1 MINEISQYLRSIFT
15 PFADVLAP
23 GLCLMCELPIEKYR
37 PATSAPMNRRE
48 NNHDNTTHAS
58 LQSVERFVNSDYI
71 CRACLYALPPSPP
84 SRDLLNEL
92 IERFPGDNL
101 AIHAAHSC
109 FAAKASDHAGLM
121 KLIHILKYNG
131 VAHIGRDLGRL
142 LAVGIQRE
150 LREREPAVLVH
161 GNYSPQ
167 SLHAIIPVPIH
178 KARRRERGYNQAEW
192 IAQGVADVL
201 DLPILSTALVRRRNR
216 GSQTMLSGKDRMR
229 NAESAFG
236 PGPQSTALYDKHVL
250 LVDDVL
256 TTGST
261 VNAVALS
268 ALECGAR
275 SVSVATVICAR

>member
-1 MINEISQYLRSIFT
+1 MINEISQYLRSICI

-23 GLCLMCELPIEKYR
+23 KLCVMCETPIHTNP
-37 PATSAPMNRRE
+37 PAPLAQTNRRA
-48 NNHDNTTHAS
+48 HIHSKTTHAS
-58 LQSVERFVNSDYI
+58 LQNVERYLYSDYI

-84 SRDLLNEL
+84 SPELLNEL

-101 AIHAAHSC
+101 AIRAAHSC
-109 FAAKASDHAGLM
+109 FAAKASDNAGLM

-150 LREREPAVLVH
+150 LRERDPMDVIDANH
-161 GNYSPQ
+161 SPM

-201 DLPILSTALVRRRNR
+201 DIPVLSTALVRRSNR
-216 GSQTMLSGKDRMR
+216 GSQTMLSGKERMR
-229 NAESAFG
+229 NAECAFG
-236 PGPQSTALYDKHVL
+236 PGPKSPDLYNKNVL

-275 SVSVATVICAR
+275 SVSAATVICAR